1 MNNIGVIGNKDGVQ
15 IVVRPKEDAAAGKIV
30 SLTEGDEIEVK
41 IKCNVGCDHRL
52 RGIVRLDPD
61 GPSYRFVNAD
71 MDLSLRTLL
80 KMGAAFDVIA
90 KKSGK

>member
-1 MNNIGVIGNKDGVQ
+1 
-15 IVVRPKEDAAAGKIV
+15 
-30 SLTEGDEIEVK
+30 
-41 IKCNVGCDHRL
+41 
-52 RGIVRLDPD
+52 
-61 GPSYRFVNAD
+61 VNAD